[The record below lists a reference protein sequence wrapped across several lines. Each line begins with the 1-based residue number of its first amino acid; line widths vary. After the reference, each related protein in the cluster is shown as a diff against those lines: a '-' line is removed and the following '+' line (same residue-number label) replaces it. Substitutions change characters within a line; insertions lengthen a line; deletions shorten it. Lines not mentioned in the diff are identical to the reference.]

1 MRRGR
6 RVHECRRPL
15 DDRRDVRAHPVEGS
29 ASAGAQR
36 RVLVRDPRVART
48 AEDQTRPVPAVR
60 RDCLPNHVYDS
71 FLAPVR
77 RGLSGSIGGYVQDFI
92 PGVVVQSIVFITVY
106 TGVGLATD
114 INKGI
119 FDRFRSLAIW
129 QPSPVFGAILGDLV
143 RYSIA
148 AFIVIVLGLILG
160 FRPGGGILGVLAG
173 VGLVLVFA
181 ISLSWIW
188 MVIGM
193 KVKTPEAVMATSFL
207 FLFPLTFLTNI
218 FVFDLSTMPEWLQ
231 AVVLANP
238 VTHLVFAV
246 RGLMQG
252 TDVLANVGWVL
263 LASLVTS
270 AVFAP
275 LALRL
280 YRKER

>member
-1 MRRGR
+1 MSA
-6 RVHECRRPL
+6 
-15 DDRRDVRAHPVEGS
+15 DVLSTTEGTFARILS
-29 ASAGAQR
+29 KGAR
-36 RVLVRDPRVART
+36 PRVPSAASSSVTLGWRALLKIKHVPFQLFDVT
-48 AEDQTRPVPAVR
+48 AFPIMFTILFSLLFGGA
-60 RDCLPNHVYDS
+60 
-71 FLAPVR
+71 
-77 RGLSGSIGGYVQDFI
+77 LSGSVEGYVQGFI

-119 FDRFRSLAIW
+119 FDRFRTLAIW

-148 AFIVIVLGLILG
+148 AFIVVILGLILG

-181 ISLSWIW
+181 ISVSWIW
-188 MVIGM
+188 MVVGM

-218 FVFDLSTMPEWLQ
+218 FVFDLSTMPEWLR

-238 VTHLVFAV
+238 VTHLVTAA

-252 TDVLANVGWVL
+252 KDVLGNVAWVL
-263 LASLVTS
+263 LASVVTS